1 MRWEGRWDEDI
12 ESANL
17 APQSDVAVETPLV
30 ATSHDDLTQ
39 IRRLEVVSGMQSASI
54 MPVGSWMTWS

>member
-30 ATSHDDLTQ
+30 ATSHDDL
-39 IRRLEVVSGMQSASI
+39 IEFDV
-54 MPVGSWMTWS
+54 

>member
-1 MRWEGRWDEDI
+1 MRWKGRWDEDI

-30 ATSHDDLTQ
+30 ATSPDDL
-39 IRRLEVVSGMQSASI
+39 IKFDVYRSSLACKVLLLCLWA
-54 MPVGSWMTWS
+54 VG